1 MLYFGSID
9 SLILTFI
16 MEWIKNIDYIE
27 IILIFLFLFFYFLYF
42 VKIKNIDK
50 NIPVNFDKILI
61 KFLLRSIYFCLFI
74 LSILGPSFGESKK
87 EIEIVGKD
95 IMIAIDLSESMNA
108 NDIQPSRLEKIKFEL
123 KNIVKEFYSD
133 RIGIVM
139 FSNDAFV
146 QCPLTYDKNALNL
159 FIETLNTGLVPNTGT
174 DFGPPLK
181 ISLDKLKNNDSKP
194 NTNKSKIILLISDGE
209 DFGENTD
216 QHINNIKN
224 SSIKLF
230 TLGIGTEKGITLISS
245 NGKIK
250 KDQNGDDVITKLNS
264 ISLKKIA
271 SMTNGKYYEITNN
284 KNEIKQLIN
293 QINSLEGNI
302 QDSIKLDISKNK
314 YHYFLLIGIFLFV
327 IDFLFTFKVL
337 RI

>member
-1 MLYFGSID
+1 
-9 SLILTFI
+9 

-27 IILIFLFLFFYFLYF
+27 IILISLFIIFYILYF
-42 VKIKNIDK
+42 IKFKKIDK
-50 NIPVNFDKILI
+50 SIPVNFNKILI
-61 KFLLRSIYFCLFI
+61 KFFLRSTYFLLFI

-95 IMIAIDLSESMNA
+95 IMIAVDLSESMNA

-123 KNIVKEFYSD
+123 KKIINEFYSD
-133 RIGIVM
+133 RIGIIM

-159 FIETLNTGLVPNTGT
+159 FVETLNTGLVPNTGT

-181 ISLDKLKNNDSKP
+181 ISLEKLKNDDSKP

-209 DFGENTD
+209 DFGKNTN
-216 QHINNIKN
+216 QYINEIKN

-230 TLGIGTEKGITLISS
+230 TLGIGTEKGINLISS

-250 KDQNGDDVITKLNS
+250 KDQNGNNVITKLNS
-264 ISLKKIA
+264 ASLKKIA
-271 SMTNGKYYEITNN
+271 SVSNGRYYEITNN

-302 QDSIKLDISKNK
+302 KDSIELDISKNK
-314 YHYFLLIGIFLFV
+314 YHYFLLLGIFLFV

-337 RI
+337 EI

>member
-1 MLYFGSID
+1 
-9 SLILTFI
+9 

-27 IILIFLFLFFYFLYF
+27 IILISLFIIFYFLYF
-42 VKIKNIDK
+42 IKFKKIDK
-50 NIPVNFDKILI
+50 SIPVNFNKILI
-61 KFLLRSIYFCLFI
+61 KFFLRSTYFSLFI

-95 IMIAIDLSESMNA
+95 IMIAVDLSESMNA

-123 KNIVKEFYSD
+123 KKIINEFYSD
-133 RIGIVM
+133 RIGIIM

-159 FIETLNTGLVPNTGT
+159 FVETLNTGLVPNTGT

-181 ISLDKLKNNDSKP
+181 ISLEKLKNDDSKP

-209 DFGENTD
+209 DFGENTN
-216 QHINNIKN
+216 QYINEIKN

-230 TLGIGTEKGITLISS
+230 TLGIGTEKGINLVSS

-250 KDQNGDDVITKLNS
+250 KDQNGNNVITKLNS

-271 SMTNGKYYEITNN
+271 SVSNGNYYEITNN

-302 QDSIKLDISKNK
+302 KDSIELDISKNK
-314 YHYFLLIGIFLFV
+314 YHYFLLLGIFLFV
-327 IDFLFTFKVL
+327 IDFLFTFKD
-337 RI
+337 

>member
-1 MLYFGSID
+1 
-9 SLILTFI
+9 

-27 IILIFLFLFFYFLYF
+27 IILISLFIIFYFLYF
-42 VKIKNIDK
+42 IKFKKIDK
-50 NIPVNFDKILI
+50 SIPVNFNKILI
-61 KFLLRSIYFCLFI
+61 KFFLRSTYFLLFI

-95 IMIAIDLSESMNA
+95 IMIAVDLSESMNA

-123 KNIVKEFYSD
+123 KKIINEFYSD
-133 RIGIVM
+133 RIGIIM

-159 FIETLNTGLVPNTGT
+159 FVETLNTGLVPNTGT

-181 ISLDKLKNNDSKP
+181 ISLEKLKNDDSKP
-194 NTNKSKIILLISDGE
+194 NTNKSKIVLLISDGE
-209 DFGENTD
+209 DFGENTN
-216 QHINNIKN
+216 QYINEIKN

-230 TLGIGTEKGITLISS
+230 TLGIGTEKGINLISP

-250 KDQNGDDVITKLNS
+250 KDQNGNNVITKLNS
-264 ISLKKIA
+264 ASLKKIA
-271 SMTNGKYYEITNN
+271 SVSNGRYYEITNN

-302 QDSIKLDISKNK
+302 KDSIELDISKNK
-314 YHYFLLIGIFLFV
+314 YHYFLLLGIFLFV

-337 RI
+337 EI

>member
-1 MLYFGSID
+1 
-9 SLILTFI
+9 

-27 IILIFLFLFFYFLYF
+27 IILISLFIIFYFLYF
-42 VKIKNIDK
+42 IKFKKIDK
-50 NIPVNFDKILI
+50 SIPVNFNKILI
-61 KFLLRSIYFCLFI
+61 KFFLRSTYFSLFI

-87 EIEIVGKD
+87 EIEIIGKD
-95 IMIAIDLSESMNA
+95 IMIAVDLSESMNA

-123 KNIVKEFYSD
+123 KKIINEFYSD
-133 RIGIVM
+133 RIGIIM

-159 FIETLNTGLVPNTGT
+159 FVETLNTGLVPNTGT

-181 ISLDKLKNNDSKP
+181 ISLEKLKNDDSKP

-209 DFGENTD
+209 DFGENTN
-216 QHINNIKN
+216 QYINEIKN

-230 TLGIGTEKGITLISS
+230 TLGIGTEKGINLISS

-250 KDQNGDDVITKLNS
+250 KDQNGNNVITKLNS

-271 SMTNGKYYEITNN
+271 SVSNGSYYEITNN

-302 QDSIKLDISKNK
+302 KDSIELDISKNK
-314 YHYFLLIGIFLFV
+314 YHYFLLLGIFLFV

-337 RI
+337 EI

>member
-1 MLYFGSID
+1 
-9 SLILTFI
+9 

-27 IILIFLFLFFYFLYF
+27 IILISLFIIFYFLYF
-42 VKIKNIDK
+42 IKFKKIDK
-50 NIPVNFDKILI
+50 SIPVNFNKILI
-61 KFLLRSIYFCLFI
+61 KFFLRSTYFLLFI

-95 IMIAIDLSESMNA
+95 IMIAVDLSESMNA

-123 KNIVKEFYSD
+123 KKIINEFYSD
-133 RIGIVM
+133 RIGIIM

-159 FIETLNTGLVPNTGT
+159 FVETLNTGLVPNTGT

-181 ISLDKLKNNDSKP
+181 ISLEKLKNDDSKP

-209 DFGENTD
+209 DFGKNTN
-216 QHINNIKN
+216 QYINEIKN

-230 TLGIGTEKGITLISS
+230 TLGIGTEKGINLISP

-250 KDQNGDDVITKLNS
+250 KDQNGNNVITKLNS
-264 ISLKKIA
+264 ASLKKIA
-271 SMTNGKYYEITNN
+271 SVSNGRYYEITNN

-302 QDSIKLDISKNK
+302 KDSIELDISKNK
-314 YHYFLLIGIFLFV
+314 YHYFLLLGIFLFV

-337 RI
+337 EI

>member
-1 MLYFGSID
+1 
-9 SLILTFI
+9 

-27 IILIFLFLFFYFLYF
+27 IILISLFIIFYILYF
-42 VKIKNIDK
+42 IKFKKIDK
-50 NIPVNFDKILI
+50 SIPVNFNKILI
-61 KFLLRSIYFCLFI
+61 KFFLRSTYFLLFI

-95 IMIAIDLSESMNA
+95 IMIAVDLSESMNA

-123 KNIVKEFYSD
+123 KKIINEFYSD
-133 RIGIVM
+133 RIGIIM

-159 FIETLNTGLVPNTGT
+159 FVETLNTGLVPNTGT

-181 ISLDKLKNNDSKP
+181 ISLEKLKNDDSKP

-209 DFGENTD
+209 DFGENTN
-216 QHINNIKN
+216 QYINEIKN

-230 TLGIGTEKGITLISS
+230 TLGIGTEKGINLISS

-250 KDQNGDDVITKLNS
+250 KDQNGNNVITKLNS
-264 ISLKKIA
+264 ASLKKIA
-271 SMTNGKYYEITNN
+271 SVSNGRYYEITNN

-302 QDSIKLDISKNK
+302 KDSIELDISKNK
-314 YHYFLLIGIFLFV
+314 YHYFLLLGIFLFV

-337 RI
+337 EI

>member
-1 MLYFGSID
+1 
-9 SLILTFI
+9 

-27 IILIFLFLFFYFLYF
+27 IILISLFIIFYFLYF
-42 VKIKNIDK
+42 IKFKKIDK
-50 NIPVNFDKILI
+50 SIPVNFNKILI
-61 KFLLRSIYFCLFI
+61 KFFLRSTYFLLFI

-95 IMIAIDLSESMNA
+95 IMIAVDLSESMNA

-123 KNIVKEFYSD
+123 KKIINEFYSD
-133 RIGIVM
+133 RIGIIM

-159 FIETLNTGLVPNTGT
+159 FVETLNTGLVPNTGT

-181 ISLDKLKNNDSKP
+181 ISLEKLKNDDSKP

-209 DFGENTD
+209 DFGENTN
-216 QHINNIKN
+216 QYINEIKN

-230 TLGIGTEKGITLISS
+230 TLGIGTEKGINLVSS

-250 KDQNGDDVITKLNS
+250 KDQNGNNVITKLNS
-264 ISLKKIA
+264 VSLKKIA
-271 SMTNGKYYEITNN
+271 SITNGRYYEITNN

-302 QDSIKLDISKNK
+302 KDSIELDISKNK
-314 YHYFLLIGIFLFV
+314 YHYFLLLGIFLFV

-337 RI
+337 EI

>member
-1 MLYFGSID
+1 
-9 SLILTFI
+9 

-27 IILIFLFLFFYFLYF
+27 IILISLFIIFYILYF
-42 VKIKNIDK
+42 IKFKKIDK
-50 NIPVNFDKILI
+50 SIPVNFNKILI
-61 KFLLRSIYFCLFI
+61 KFFLRSTYFLLFI

-95 IMIAIDLSESMNA
+95 IMIAVDLSESMNA

-123 KNIVKEFYSD
+123 KKIINEFYSD
-133 RIGIVM
+133 RIGIIM

-159 FIETLNTGLVPNTGT
+159 FVETLNTGLVPNTGT

-181 ISLDKLKNNDSKP
+181 ISLEKLKNDDSKP

-209 DFGENTD
+209 DFGENTN
-216 QHINNIKN
+216 QYINEIKN

-230 TLGIGTEKGITLISS
+230 TLGIGTEKGINLISP

-250 KDQNGDDVITKLNS
+250 KDQNGNNVITKLNS
-264 ISLKKIA
+264 ASLKKIA
-271 SMTNGKYYEITNN
+271 SVSNGRYYEITNN

-302 QDSIKLDISKNK
+302 KDSIELDISKNK
-314 YHYFLLIGIFLFV
+314 YHYFLLLGIFLFV

-337 RI
+337 EI

>member
-1 MLYFGSID
+1 
-9 SLILTFI
+9 

-27 IILIFLFLFFYFLYF
+27 IILISLFTIFYFLYF
-42 VKIKNIDK
+42 IKFKKIEKS
-50 NIPVNFDKILI
+50 IPVNFNKILI
-61 KFLLRSIYFCLFI
+61 KFFLRSTYFSLFI

-95 IMIAIDLSESMNA
+95 IMIAVDLSESMNA

-123 KNIVKEFYSD
+123 KKIINEFYSD
-133 RIGIVM
+133 RIGIIM

-159 FIETLNTGLVPNTGT
+159 FVETLNTGLVPNTGT

-181 ISLDKLKNNDSKP
+181 ISLEKLKNDDSKP

-209 DFGENTD
+209 DFGENTN
-216 QHINNIKN
+216 QYINEIKN

-230 TLGIGTEKGITLISS
+230 TLGIGTEKGINLISP

-250 KDQNGDDVITKLNS
+250 KDQNGNNVITKLNS
-264 ISLKKIA
+264 ASLKKIA
-271 SMTNGKYYEITNN
+271 SVSNGRYYEITNN

-302 QDSIKLDISKNK
+302 KDSIELDISKNK
-314 YHYFLLIGIFLFV
+314 YHYFLLLGIFLFV

-337 RI
+337 EI

>member
-1 MLYFGSID
+1 
-9 SLILTFI
+9 
-16 MEWIKNIDYIE
+16 MEWIKNIGYLE
-27 IILIFLFLFFYFLYF
+27 ITLIFLFVFFYFLYF
-42 VKIKNIDK
+42 LKFKNIDK
-50 NIPVNFDKILI
+50 SIPVNFDKILI
-61 KFLLRSIYFCLFI
+61 KFFLRSIYFTLFI
-74 LSILGPSFGESKK
+74 LSILGPSFGEGKK

-95 IMIAIDLSESMNA
+95 IMISVDLSESMNA

-123 KNIVKEFYSD
+123 KNIVNEFYSD

-194 NTNKSKIILLISDGE
+194 NTNKSKIIILISDGE

-216 QHINNIKN
+216 QYINDIKN

-230 TLGIGTEKGITLISS
+230 TLGIGTEKGINLISS
-245 NGKIK
+245 SGKIK
-250 KDQNGDDVITKLNS
+250 KDQNGLEVITKLNS
-264 ISLKKIA
+264 VSLKKIA
-271 SMTNGKYYEITNN
+271 SITNGKYYEITNN
-284 KNEIKQLIN
+284 KNEIKQLITH
-293 QINSLEGNI
+293 INTLEGNI
-302 QDSIKLDISKNK
+302 QDSITLDISKNK
-314 YHYFLLIGIFLFV
+314 YHYILLVGIFLFV

-337 RI
+337 KI

>member
-1 MLYFGSID
+1 
-9 SLILTFI
+9 
-16 MEWIKNIDYIE
+16 MEWIKNLDYIE
-27 IILIFLFLFFYFLYF
+27 IILISLFTIFYFLYF
-42 VKIKNIDK
+42 IKFKKIDK
-50 NIPVNFDKILI
+50 SIPVNFNKILI
-61 KFLLRSIYFCLFI
+61 KFFLRSTYFLLFI

-95 IMIAIDLSESMNA
+95 IMIAVDLSESMNA

-123 KNIVKEFYSD
+123 KKIINEFYSD
-133 RIGIVM
+133 RIGIIM

-159 FIETLNTGLVPNTGT
+159 FVETLNTGLVPNTGT

-181 ISLDKLKNNDSKP
+181 ISLEKLKNDDSKP

-209 DFGENTD
+209 DFGENTN
-216 QHINNIKN
+216 QYINDIKN

-230 TLGIGTEKGITLISS
+230 TLGIGTEKGINLISS

-250 KDQNGDDVITKLNS
+250 KDQNGNNVITKLNS
-264 ISLKKIA
+264 VSLKKIA
-271 SMTNGKYYEITNN
+271 SVSNGRYYEITNN

-302 QDSIKLDISKNK
+302 KDSIELDISKNK
-314 YHYFLLIGIFLFV
+314 YHYFLLLGIFLFV

-337 RI
+337 EI

>member
-1 MLYFGSID
+1 
-9 SLILTFI
+9 

-27 IILIFLFLFFYFLYF
+27 IILISLFIIFYFLYF
-42 VKIKNIDK
+42 IKFKKIDK
-50 NIPVNFDKILI
+50 SIPVNFNKILI
-61 KFLLRSIYFCLFI
+61 KFFLRSTYFSLFI

-87 EIEIVGKD
+87 EIEIIGKD
-95 IMIAIDLSESMNA
+95 IMIAVDLSESMNA

-123 KNIVKEFYSD
+123 KKIINEFYSD
-133 RIGIVM
+133 RIGIIM

-159 FIETLNTGLVPNTGT
+159 FVETLNTRLVPNTGT

-181 ISLDKLKNNDSKP
+181 ISLEKLKNDDSKP

-209 DFGENTD
+209 DFGENTN
-216 QHINNIKN
+216 QYINEIKN

-230 TLGIGTEKGITLISS
+230 TLGIGTEKGINLISS

-250 KDQNGDDVITKLNS
+250 KDQNGNNVITKLNS

-271 SMTNGKYYEITNN
+271 SVSNGSYYEITNN

-302 QDSIKLDISKNK
+302 KDSIELDISKNK
-314 YHYFLLIGIFLFV
+314 YHYFLLLGIFLFV

-337 RI
+337 EI

>member
-1 MLYFGSID
+1 
-9 SLILTFI
+9 

-27 IILIFLFLFFYFLYF
+27 IILISLFTIFYFLYF
-42 VKIKNIDK
+42 IKFKKIDK
-50 NIPVNFDKILI
+50 SIPVNFNKILI
-61 KFLLRSIYFCLFI
+61 KFFLRSTYFLLFI

-95 IMIAIDLSESMNA
+95 IMIAVDLSESMNA

-123 KNIVKEFYSD
+123 KKIINEFYSD
-133 RIGIVM
+133 RIGIIM

-159 FIETLNTGLVPNTGT
+159 FVETLNTGLVPNTGT

-181 ISLDKLKNNDSKP
+181 ISLEKLKNDDSKP

-209 DFGENTD
+209 DFGENTN
-216 QHINNIKN
+216 QYINEIKN

-230 TLGIGTEKGITLISS
+230 TLGIGTEKGINLISS

-250 KDQNGDDVITKLNS
+250 KDQNGNNVITKLNS
-264 ISLKKIA
+264 ASLKKIA
-271 SMTNGKYYEITNN
+271 SVSNGRYYEITNN

-302 QDSIKLDISKNK
+302 KDSIELDISKNK
-314 YHYFLLIGIFLFV
+314 YHYFLLLGIFLFV

-337 RI
+337 EI

>member
-1 MLYFGSID
+1 
-9 SLILTFI
+9 

-27 IILIFLFLFFYFLYF
+27 IILISLFTIFYFLYF
-42 VKIKNIDK
+42 IKFKKIEKS
-50 NIPVNFDKILI
+50 IPVNFNKILI
-61 KFLLRSIYFCLFI
+61 KFFLRSTYFSLFI

-95 IMIAIDLSESMNA
+95 IMIAVDLSESMNA

-123 KNIVKEFYSD
+123 KKIINEFYSD
-133 RIGIVM
+133 RIGIIM

-159 FIETLNTGLVPNTGT
+159 FVETLNTGLVPNTGT

-181 ISLDKLKNNDSKP
+181 ISLEKLKNDDSKP

-209 DFGENTD
+209 DFGENTN
-216 QHINNIKN
+216 QYINEIKN

-230 TLGIGTEKGITLISS
+230 TLGIGTEKGINLISS

-250 KDQNGDDVITKLNS
+250 KDQNGNNVITKLNS

-271 SMTNGKYYEITNN
+271 SVSNGSYYEITNN

-302 QDSIKLDISKNK
+302 KDSIELDISKNK
-314 YHYFLLIGIFLFV
+314 YHYFLLLGIFLFV

-337 RI
+337 EI

>member
-1 MLYFGSID
+1 
-9 SLILTFI
+9 

-27 IILIFLFLFFYFLYF
+27 IILISLFIIFYFLYF
-42 VKIKNIDK
+42 IKFKKIEKS
-50 NIPVNFDKILI
+50 IPVNFNKILI
-61 KFLLRSIYFCLFI
+61 KFFLRSTYFSLFI

-95 IMIAIDLSESMNA
+95 IMIAVDLSESMNA

-123 KNIVKEFYSD
+123 KKIINEFYSD
-133 RIGIVM
+133 RIGIIM

-159 FIETLNTGLVPNTGT
+159 FVETLNTGLVPNTGT

-181 ISLDKLKNNDSKP
+181 ISLEKLKNDDSKP

-209 DFGENTD
+209 DFGENTN
-216 QHINNIKN
+216 QYINEIKN

-230 TLGIGTEKGITLISS
+230 TLGIGTEKGINLISS

-250 KDQNGDDVITKLNS
+250 KDQNGNNVITKLNS

-271 SMTNGKYYEITNN
+271 SVSNGSYYEITNN

-302 QDSIKLDISKNK
+302 KDSIELDISKNK
-314 YHYFLLIGIFLFV
+314 YHYFLLLGIFLFV

-337 RI
+337 EI

>member
-1 MLYFGSID
+1 
-9 SLILTFI
+9 

-27 IILIFLFLFFYFLYF
+27 IILISLFIIFYFLYF
-42 VKIKNIDK
+42 IKFKKIDK
-50 NIPVNFDKILI
+50 SIPVNFNKILI
-61 KFLLRSIYFCLFI
+61 KFFLRSTYFLLFI

-95 IMIAIDLSESMNA
+95 IMIAVDLSESMNA

-123 KNIVKEFYSD
+123 KKIINEFYSD
-133 RIGIVM
+133 RIGIIM

-159 FIETLNTGLVPNTGT
+159 FVETLNTGLVPNTGT

-181 ISLDKLKNNDSKP
+181 ISLEKLKNDDSKP

-209 DFGENTD
+209 DFGKNTN
-216 QHINNIKN
+216 QYINEIKN

-230 TLGIGTEKGITLISS
+230 TLGIGTEKGINLISS

-250 KDQNGDDVITKLNS
+250 KDQNGNNVITKLNS
-264 ISLKKIA
+264 ASLKKIA
-271 SMTNGKYYEITNN
+271 SVSNGRYYEITNN

-302 QDSIKLDISKNK
+302 KDSIELDISKNK
-314 YHYFLLIGIFLFV
+314 YHYFLLLGIFLFV

-337 RI
+337 EI

>member
-1 MLYFGSID
+1 
-9 SLILTFI
+9 
-16 MEWIKNIDYIE
+16 MEWIKNIDYLE
-27 IILIFLFLFFYFLYF
+27 IILICLFALFYFLYF
-42 VKIKNIDK
+42 LKFKNINK
-50 NIPVNFDKILI
+50 RIPVNFNKILI
-61 KFLLRSIYFCLFI
+61 KFFLRSIYFSLFI

-87 EIEIVGKD
+87 EIEIIGKD
-95 IMIAIDLSESMNA
+95 IMIAVDLSESMNA

-123 KNIVKEFYSD
+123 KKIINEFYSD
-133 RIGIVM
+133 RIGIIM

-146 QCPLTYDKNALNL
+146 QCPLTYDKNALKL
-159 FIETLNTGLVPNTGT
+159 FVETLNTGLVPNTGT

-181 ISLDKLKNNDSKP
+181 ISLEKLKNDDSKP

-209 DFGENTD
+209 DFGENTN
-216 QHINNIKN
+216 QYINEIKN

-230 TLGIGTEKGITLISS
+230 TLGIGTEKGINLISS

-250 KDQNGDDVITKLNS
+250 KDQNGNNVITKLNS

-271 SMTNGKYYEITNN
+271 SVSNGSYYEITNN

-302 QDSIKLDISKNK
+302 KDSIELDISKNK
-314 YHYFLLIGIFLFV
+314 YHYFLLLGIFLFV

-337 RI
+337 EI

>member
-1 MLYFGSID
+1 
-9 SLILTFI
+9 

-27 IILIFLFLFFYFLYF
+27 IILISLFTIFYFLYF
-42 VKIKNIDK
+42 IKFKKIDK
-50 NIPVNFDKILI
+50 SIPVNFNKILI
-61 KFLLRSIYFCLFI
+61 KFFLRSTYFSLFI

-95 IMIAIDLSESMNA
+95 IMIAVDLSESMNA

-123 KNIVKEFYSD
+123 KKIINEFYSD
-133 RIGIVM
+133 RIGIIM

-159 FIETLNTGLVPNTGT
+159 FVETLNTGLVPNTGT

-181 ISLDKLKNNDSKP
+181 ISLEKLKNDDSKP

-209 DFGENTD
+209 DFGENTN
-216 QHINNIKN
+216 QYINEIKN

-230 TLGIGTEKGITLISS
+230 TLGIGTEKGISLISS

-250 KDQNGDDVITKLNS
+250 KDQNGDNVITKLNS

-271 SMTNGKYYEITNN
+271 SVSNGSYYEITNN

-302 QDSIKLDISKNK
+302 KDSIELDISKNK
-314 YHYFLLIGIFLFV
+314 YHYFLLLGIFLFV

-337 RI
+337 EI

>member
-1 MLYFGSID
+1 
-9 SLILTFI
+9 

-27 IILIFLFLFFYFLYF
+27 IILISLFTIFYFLYF
-42 VKIKNIDK
+42 IKFKKIDK
-50 NIPVNFDKILI
+50 SIPVNFNKILI
-61 KFLLRSIYFCLFI
+61 KFFLRSTYFSLFI

-87 EIEIVGKD
+87 EIEIIGKD
-95 IMIAIDLSESMNA
+95 IMIAVDLSESMNA

-123 KNIVKEFYSD
+123 KKIINEFYSD
-133 RIGIVM
+133 RIGIIM

-181 ISLDKLKNNDSKP
+181 ISLAKLKNDDSQP

-209 DFGENTD
+209 DFGENTN
-216 QHINNIKN
+216 QYINEIKN

-230 TLGIGTEKGITLISS
+230 TLGIGTEKGINLISS

-250 KDQNGDDVITKLNS
+250 KDQNGNNVITKLNS
-264 ISLKKIA
+264 VSLKKIA
-271 SMTNGKYYEITNN
+271 SITNGRYYEITNN

-302 QDSIKLDISKNK
+302 KDSIELDISKNK
-314 YHYFLLIGIFLFV
+314 YHYFLLLGIFLFV

-337 RI
+337 EI

>member
-1 MLYFGSID
+1 
-9 SLILTFI
+9 

-27 IILIFLFLFFYFLYF
+27 IILISLFTIFYFLYF
-42 VKIKNIDK
+42 IKFKKIDK
-50 NIPVNFDKILI
+50 SIPVNFNKILI
-61 KFLLRSIYFCLFI
+61 KFFLRSTYFLLFI

-95 IMIAIDLSESMNA
+95 IMIAVDLSESMNA

-123 KNIVKEFYSD
+123 KKIINEFYSD
-133 RIGIVM
+133 RIGIIM

-159 FIETLNTGLVPNTGT
+159 FVETLNTGLVPKTGT

-181 ISLDKLKNNDSKP
+181 ISLEKLKNDDSKP

-209 DFGENTD
+209 DFGENTN
-216 QHINNIKN
+216 QYINDIKN

-230 TLGIGTEKGITLISS
+230 TLGIGTEKGINLISS

-250 KDQNGDDVITKLNS
+250 KDQNGNNVITKLNS
-264 ISLKKIA
+264 VSLKKIA
-271 SMTNGKYYEITNN
+271 SVSNGRYYEITNN

-302 QDSIKLDISKNK
+302 KDSIELDISKNK
-314 YHYFLLIGIFLFV
+314 YHYFLLLGIFLFV

-337 RI
+337 EI

>member
-1 MLYFGSID
+1 
-9 SLILTFI
+9 

-27 IILIFLFLFFYFLYF
+27 IILISLFIIFYFLYF
-42 VKIKNIDK
+42 IKFKKIDK
-50 NIPVNFDKILI
+50 SIPVNFNKILI
-61 KFLLRSIYFCLFI
+61 KFFLRSTYFSLFI

-95 IMIAIDLSESMNA
+95 IMIAVDLSESMNA

-123 KNIVKEFYSD
+123 KKIINEFYSD
-133 RIGIVM
+133 RIGIIM

-159 FIETLNTGLVPNTGT
+159 FVETLNTGLVPNTGT

-181 ISLDKLKNNDSKP
+181 ISLEKLKNDDSKP

-209 DFGENTD
+209 DFGENTN
-216 QHINNIKN
+216 QYINEIKN

-230 TLGIGTEKGITLISS
+230 TLGIGTEKGINLISS

-250 KDQNGDDVITKLNS
+250 KDQNGNNVITKLNS

-271 SMTNGKYYEITNN
+271 SVSNGSYYEITNN

-302 QDSIKLDISKNK
+302 KDSIELDISKNK
-314 YHYFLLIGIFLFV
+314 YHYFLLLGIFLFV

-337 RI
+337 KI